1 MYITYVQETENS
13 PLLAENK
20 MQYLINFGFVLHIF
34 KSTQNTVYH
43 GKKLDKNLIKKLEL
57 LEMAN
62 VQLFRK
68 C

>member
-13 PLLAENK
+13 PLLVEDK
-20 MQYLINFGFVLHIF
+20 MQYLINLGFVLHVY
-34 KSTQNTVYH
+34 KSTQNTVYN

-57 LEMAN
+57 LETAN
-62 VQLFRK
+62 VQTFRK